1 MPPSRYKKQVCIY
14 AFTRGELAAYQRFGR
29 KSELEFIEDIE
40 ILRFLELGK
49 TVRMVETRPGSFAV
63 DVPEDVATVES
74 ALLAAGKDRK
84 STRLNSSHLRRSRMP
99 SSA

>member
-74 ALLAAGKDRK
+74 ALLAAGKVQ
-84 STRLNSSHLRRSRMP
+84 L
-99 SSA
+99 